1 MNKTL
6 ILLFISLA
14 VLVLSVICVTV
25 APIIN
30 NLLGNFASWGK
41 NNCQYYSDEAKYTK
55 QLDDKYKAEKNYNL
69 CIRQKAMYGLEY
81 SAFIFDL
88 ALGFLIG
95 QLGLLHYFNAGKSF
109 EKTTGL
115 IGLIGGGIGFLITL
129 IYVCFSGYIFN
140 NDVALIGGGIGFLIT
155 LIYVCFSGYIFNN
168 DVAFRKADGTG
179 NTIARLYS
187 NGAEQKCDGSTGVNV
202 YSNEIDEDA
211 QFAKYKDLGGEQ
223 YNYNKKRYEAY
234 LVSTDCINSC
244 TGCEYSYPINPEV
257 EVKNKYL
264 YDRWC
269 LSLVLAVIITALNAG
284 IVVFGFLF
292 FSNKGDSGDSK
303 PVEIK

>member
-6 ILLFISLA
+6 ILLLISLA
-14 VLVLSVICVTV
+14 VLVLSVICVTI

-30 NLLGNFASWGK
+30 NLLGNFESWGK
-41 NNCQYYSDEAKYTK
+41 NNCQYYSDVAKYTTE
-55 QLDDKYKAEKNYNL
+55 LDEKYKYEKYNNL
-69 CIRQKAMYGLEY
+69 CMRQKAMYGLEY

-88 ALGFLIG
+88 AIGFLIG
-95 QLGLLHYFNAGKSF
+95 QLALLHYFNAGKSF

-140 NDVALIGGGIGFLIT
+140 NDVAFLTAGGSYPT
-155 LIYVCFSGYIFNN
+155 
-168 DVAFRKADGTG
+168 
-179 NTIARLYS
+179 TIKRLYS
-187 NGAEQKCDGSTGVNV
+187 NGAERKCNSGTPGDYI

-211 QFAKYKDLGGEQ
+211 EYPKYKDLGGEQ
-223 YNYNKKRYEAY
+223 YNYNQKVYEAY
-234 LVSTDCINSC
+234 DRSSTCKLPSPG
-244 TGCEYSYPINPEV
+244 TGCEYHYDTPFVTND
-257 EVKNKYL
+257 NKYL

-284 IVVFGFLF
+284 IIIFGFLL
-292 FSNKGDSGDSK
+292 FSNKGDSGDAK

>member
-30 NLLGNFASWGK
+30 DLLDNFSSWGK

-115 IGLIGGGIGFLITL
+115 IG
-129 IYVCFSGYIFN
+129 
-140 NDVALIGGGIGFLIT
+140 LIGGGIGFLIT

>member
-6 ILLFISLA
+6 ILLLISLA

-30 NLLGNFASWGK
+30 NLLGNFESWGK
-41 NNCQYYSDEAKYTK
+41 NNCQYYSDVAKYTTE
-55 QLDDKYKAEKNYNL
+55 LDDKYKNEKYNNL
-69 CIRQKAMYGLEY
+69 CMRQKAMYGLEY

-88 ALGFLIG
+88 AIGFLIG
-95 QLGLLHYFNAGKSF
+95 QLALLHYFNAGKSF

-140 NDVALIGGGIGFLIT
+140 NDVAYRT
-155 LIYVCFSGYIFNN
+155 LDENN
-168 DVAFRKADGTG
+168 PANFDDKA
-179 NTIARLYS
+179 IQRLYS
-187 NGAEQKCDGSTGVNV
+187 NGAVKKSDGTYI
-202 YSNEIDEDA
+202 YSNEIEDDA
-211 QFAKYKDLGGEQ
+211 PYAKYKDLGGEQ
-223 YNYNKKRYEAY
+223 YNYNQKVYEAY
-234 LVSTDCINSC
+234 DRSSTCKLPSPG
-244 TGCEYSYPINPEV
+244 TGCEYHYDTPFVTND
-257 EVKNKYL
+257 NKYL

-284 IVVFGFLF
+284 IIIFGFLL
-292 FSNKGDSGDSK
+292 FSNKGDSGDAK

>member
-6 ILLFISLA
+6 ILLLISLA

-30 NLLGNFASWGK
+30 NLLNNFASWGK
-41 NNCQYYSDEAKYTK
+41 NNCQYFSDEAKYTTE
-55 QLDDKYKAEKNYNL
+55 LDKKYKAEKNNNL

-88 ALGFLIG
+88 AIGFLIG
-95 QLGLLHYFNAGKSF
+95 QLALLHYFNAGKSF

-140 NDVALIGGGIGFLIT
+140 NDVAFLTAGGSYPT
-155 LIYVCFSGYIFNN
+155 
-168 DVAFRKADGTG
+168 
-179 NTIARLYS
+179 TIKRLYS
-187 NGAEQKCDGSTGVNV
+187 NGAERKCNSGTPGDYI

-211 QFAKYKDLGGEQ
+211 EYPKYKDLGGEQ

-234 LVSTDCINSC
+234 LVSTDCKGSC
-244 TGCEYSYPINPEV
+244 NTGCEYLYPLTPQ
-257 EVKNKYL
+257 VKNENKYL

-284 IVVFGFLF
+284 IVIFGFLL

>member
-115 IGLIGGGIGFLITL
+115 IG
-129 IYVCFSGYIFN
+129 
-140 NDVALIGGGIGFLIT
+140 LIGGGIGFLIT

>member
-6 ILLFISLA
+6 ILLLISLA

-30 NLLGNFASWGK
+30 NLLGNFESWGK
-41 NNCQYYSDEAKYTK
+41 NNCQYFSDVAKYTK
-55 QLDDKYKAEKNYNL
+55 ELDDKYKNEKYNNL

-88 ALGFLIG
+88 AIGFLIG
-95 QLGLLHYFNAGKSF
+95 QLALLHYFNAGKSF

-140 NDVALIGGGIGFLIT
+140 NDVA
-155 LIYVCFSGYIFNN
+155 Y
-168 DVAFRKADGTG
+168 RQADGSG
-179 NTIARLYS
+179 SVIDRLYS
-187 NGAEQKCDGSTGVNV
+187 NGAMYKPMNGGLGGTNPDIYI
-202 YSNEIDEDA
+202 YSNEIDDDA
-211 QFAKYKDLGGEQ
+211 QYVKYRDLGDEQ
-223 YNYNKKRYEAY
+223 YNYNKIIYEAY
-234 LVSTDCINSC
+234 STSGSGTCILGASGTTSSC
-244 TGCEYSYPINPEV
+244 FSGVCDYCYPNEPAV
-257 EVKNKYL
+257 DNKNKYL

-269 LSLVLAVIITALNAG
+269 LSLVLAVIITVLNVG
-284 IVVFGFLF
+284 IVVFGFLL

>member
-30 NLLGNFASWGK
+30 NLWGNFASLGK

-115 IGLIGGGIGFLITL
+115 IG
-129 IYVCFSGYIFN
+129 
-140 NDVALIGGGIGFLIT
+140 LIGGGIGFLIT

>member
-88 ALGFLIG
+88 SLGFLIG

-140 NDVALIGGGIGFLIT
+140 NDVAFRQVGGING
-155 LIYVCFSGYIFNN
+155 VN
-168 DVAFRKADGTG
+168 
-179 NTIARLYS
+179 RLFS
-187 NGAEQKCDGSTGVNV
+187 NGAEKKCDTNAFV

>member
-30 NLLGNFASWGK
+30 NLLGNFALWGK

-140 NDVALIGGGIGFLIT
+140 NDVA
-155 LIYVCFSGYIFNN
+155 
-168 DVAFRKADGTG
+168 FRQADGTG
-179 NTIARLYS
+179 DNIDRLYS
-187 NGAEQKCDGSTGVNV
+187 NGAEKKCDTNAFV

>member
-140 NDVALIGGGIGFLIT
+140 NDVA
-155 LIYVCFSGYIFNN
+155 
-168 DVAFRKADGTG
+168 FRKADGTG

-234 LVSTDCINSC
+234 FVTGSSTCIYSC
-244 TGCEYSYPINPEV
+244 SSSCEYIYPNSPEV

>member
-6 ILLFISLA
+6 ILLLISLA

-30 NLLGNFASWGK
+30 DLLGNFTSWGK
-41 NNCQYYSDEAKYTK
+41 NNCQYFSDVAKYTK
-55 QLDDKYKAEKNYNL
+55 ELDDKYKNEKYNNL

-88 ALGFLIG
+88 AIGFLIG
-95 QLGLLHYFNAGKSF
+95 QLALLHYFNAGKSF

-140 NDVALIGGGIGFLIT
+140 NDVAYRTLDSDSKALI
-155 LIYVCFSGYIFNN
+155 
-168 DVAFRKADGTG
+168 
-179 NTIARLYS
+179 RLYS
-187 NGAEQKCDGSTGVNV
+187 NGAYSKPDGTTIFA
-202 YSNEIDEDA
+202 NEIDDDA
-211 QFAKYKDLGGEQ
+211 QYVKYKDLGCEQ
-223 YNYNKKRYEAY
+223 YNYNKKFYEAY
-234 LVSTDCINSC
+234 SDTNRINCQTSASFTCSSSNCDYCYPSYTNSIPNYSSLSLVSND
-244 TGCEYSYPINPEV
+244 
-257 EVKNKYL
+257 NKYL

-269 LSLVLAVIITALNAG
+269 LSLVLAVIITVLNAG
-284 IVVFGFLF
+284 IVVFGLLLFL
-292 FSNKGDSGDSK
+292 NKGGDSGDAK

>member
-6 ILLFISLA
+6 ILLLISLA

-30 NLLGNFASWGK
+30 NLLNNFASWGK
-41 NNCQYYSDEAKYTK
+41 NNCQYFSDEAKYTK
-55 QLDDKYKAEKNYNL
+55 ELDTKYKNEKYNNL

-88 ALGFLIG
+88 AIGFLIG
-95 QLGLLHYFNAGKSF
+95 QLALLHYFNAGKSF

-140 NDVALIGGGIGFLIT
+140 NDVA
-155 LIYVCFSGYIFNN
+155 
-168 DVAFRKADGTG
+168 FRQFDGTG
-179 NTIARLYS
+179 GINRLYS
-187 NGAEQKCDGSTGVNV
+187 NGAEKKCDTNAFV

-211 QFAKYKDLGGEQ
+211 QYAKYKDLGGEQ
-223 YNYNKKRYEAY
+223 YNYNKKIYEAY
-234 LVSTDCINSC
+234 SVTGSSDCTSSLACGN
-244 TGCEYSYPINPEV
+244 GCDYQYPSSPKV
-257 EVKNKYL
+257 DTKYKYL

-284 IVVFGFLF
+284 IVLFGFLL

>member
-140 NDVALIGGGIGFLIT
+140 NDVAFLT
-155 LIYVCFSGYIFNN
+155 P
-168 DVAFRKADGTG
+168 DGSYPTKK
-179 NTIARLYS
+179 RLYS
-187 NGAEQKCDGSTGVNV
+187 NGAERKCIIGSPASSPGTPGDYV

-211 QFAKYKDLGGEQ
+211 EYKKYKDLGGEQ
-223 YNYNKKRYEAY
+223 YNYNKKIYEAY
-234 LVSTDCINSC
+234 LVTGSTCIGACDS
-244 TGCEYSYPINPEV
+244 GCQYLYPTEPEV

-284 IVVFGFLF
+284 IVIFGFLF